1 MAKLREIA
9 EEERNVLYSFNEI
22 SVIPTLNFT
31 QRGRI
36 SSWTFA
42 ARRILGMNAARRIL
56 GMNAANLPSIQ
67 IWRPN
72 KPATGTGGVQFRL
85 VASREI
91 YLEDEADED
100 LVVSLDSDMNVEAGD
115 VVGINQPHN
124 SEVLLLFG
132 EGDQVNFIGAPD
144 SVVIDSSKFVTR
156 RPLLTPEFLLSSE
169 RGETVQ

>member
-9 EEERNVLYSFNEI
+9 EEEHNVLYSFSEL

-42 ARRILGMNAARRIL
+42 ARRILGMNAT
-56 GMNAANLPSIQ
+56 NLPSIQ

-85 VASREI
+85 VDSREI
-91 YLEDEADED
+91 YLEDEEDED

>member
-9 EEERNVLYSFNEI
+9 EEEHNVLYSFSEL

-36 SSWTFA
+36 SSWTF
-42 ARRILGMNAARRIL
+42 AARRIL

-85 VASREI
+85 VDSREI
-91 YLEDEADED
+91 YLEDEEDED

-144 SVVIDSSKFVTR
+144 SEVIDSSKFVTR

-169 RGETVQ
+169 RGETVR

>member
-1 MAKLREIA
+1 MCTSEFKTLAKLREIA
-9 EEERNVLYSFNEI
+9 GEERNVLYSFSEL

-42 ARRILGMNAARRIL
+42 ARRILGI
-56 GMNAANLPSIQ
+56 NAANLPSIQ

-72 KPATGTGGVQFRL
+72 KPATGAGGVQFRL
-85 VASREI
+85 VDSREI
-91 YLEDEADED
+91 YLEDEEDED

-144 SVVIDSSKFVTR
+144 SEVIDSSKFVTR